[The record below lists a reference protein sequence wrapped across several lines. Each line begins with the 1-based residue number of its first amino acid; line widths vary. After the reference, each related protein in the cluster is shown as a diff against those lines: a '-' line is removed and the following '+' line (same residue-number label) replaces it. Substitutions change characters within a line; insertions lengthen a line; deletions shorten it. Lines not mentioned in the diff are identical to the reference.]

1 MMFQTMHVERIR
13 YAGMILDKDLYG
25 GHTAFSDFL
34 RAGALYMVL
43 KGEWFHRGV
52 GRALPVPTARST
64 ATLSFCAGVLYLV
77 LKGEWFH
84 RRVASAYS
92 LVHNIFVDCELLCA
106 NLKALEGKAVYFV
119 TDACKSK
126 L

>member
-1 MMFQTMHVERIR
+1 MHVERIR

-34 RAGALYMVL
+34 R
-43 KGEWFHRGV
+43 
-52 GRALPVPTARST
+52 
-64 ATLSFCAGVLYLV
+64 AGVLYLV